1 MTMKDDLIELDGSQ
15 GEGGG
20 QVLRSALT
28 LSMITGRPFRI
39 VNIRANR
46 AKPGLMRQHLV
57 SVQAAAA
64 VCGADVP
71 AAVGARELEF
81 RPDKIRG
88 GSYSFAI
95 GTAGSCTLVLQTLL
109 PALLFADAPSTVTV
123 SGGTHNP
130 KAPPAHFLERSY
142 GRVMAGMGADMAIEL
157 KRHGFYP
164 AGGGEI
170 VARVQPCAQLR
181 RIELMSPG
189 ARRNSYAESLV
200 AGVPSRVAQREL
212 ECVATGLGWSESQ
225 LHERRLPE
233 DEGPGN
239 ALLITL
245 DSEHVTE
252 VFAGFGEKAVRAEE
266 VARHALGEARRYLAS
281 GAAVGEHLAD
291 QLLLP
296 MALAGGGKFTLDHV
310 SQHALTNAG
319 VIRRFL
325 PVELRFEAGERHST
339 CTISAC

>member
-1 MTMKDDLIELDGSQ
+1 
-15 GEGGG
+15 
-20 QVLRSALT
+20 VLRSALT
-28 LSMITGRPFRI
+28 LSMITGRPFR
-39 VNIRANR
+39 VANIRANR

-57 SVQAAAA
+57 AVQAAAA
-64 VCGADVP
+64 VCGADVAR

-81 RPDKIRG
+81 RPGRIRG

-95 GTAGSCTLVLQTLL
+95 GTAGSNVCSTSVLL
-109 PALLFADAPSTVTV
+109 PALLFADAPSMVTV

-130 KAPPAHFLERSY
+130 KAPPAHFLQRSY
-142 GRVMAGMGADMAIEL
+142 GRVMAAMGADMAIEL

-170 VARVQPCAQLR
+170 VARIQPGAQLR

-189 ARRNSYAESLV
+189 ARRDSYAESLV

-212 ECVATGLGWSESQ
+212 ACVATGLGWPESQ

-245 DSEHVTE
+245 DAEHVTE
-252 VFAGFGEKAVRAEE
+252 VFAAFGEKSVRAEE
-266 VARHALGEARRYLAS
+266 VARQALDEARRYLVS

-296 MALAGGGKFTLDHV
+296 MALAGGGKFTLDRV
-310 SQHALTNAG
+310 SQHALTNAD
-319 VIRRFL
+319 VIARFL
-325 PVELRFEAGERHST
+325 PVAIRFEAGERHST
-339 CTISAC
+339 CTISAR

>member
-1 MTMKDDLIELDGSQ
+1 MMDLIELDGSE

-39 VNIRANR
+39 ANIRANR

-64 VCGADVP
+64 VCGADVSQ

-81 RPDKIRG
+81 RPGKIRG
-88 GSYSFAI
+88 GSYNFAI

-130 KAPPAHFLERSY
+130 KAPPAHFLQRSY
-142 GRVMAGMGADMAIEL
+142 GRAMAAMGADMTLEL

-170 VARVQPCAQLR
+170 VAVVQPCAQLR
-181 RIELMSPG
+181 RIALMSPG
-189 ARRNSYAESLV
+189 ARRNSFAESLV
-200 AGVPSRVAQREL
+200 ACVPSRVARREL
-212 ECVATGLGWSESQ
+212 ECVGTGLGWTEAQ

-233 DEGPGN
+233 EEGPGN
-239 ALLITL
+239 VLLITL
-245 DSEHVTE
+245 ESEHATE

-266 VARHALGEARRYLAS
+266 VARQALGEARRYIAS

-296 MALAGGGKFTLDHV
+296 MALAGGGRFTLDRV
-310 SQHALTNAG
+310 SQHAFTNAG
-319 VIRRFL
+319 VIGRFL
-325 PVELRFEAGERHST
+325 PVEIRFEAGERHST
-339 CTISAC
+339 CTIVAR

>member
-1 MTMKDDLIELDGSQ
+1 MSADLIELDGSQ

-28 LSMITGRPFRI
+28 LSMITGQPFRI
-39 VNIRANR
+39 ANIRANR

-57 SVQAAAA
+57 AVQAAAS

-71 AAVGARELEF
+71 QAAVGARELEF
-81 RPDKIRG
+81 RPGKIRG

-95 GTAGSCTLVLQTLL
+95 GSAGSCTLVLQTLL

-142 GRVMAGMGADMAIEL
+142 GRVMARMGADIAIEL
-157 KRHGFYP
+157 RRHGFYP

-181 RIELMSPG
+181 RIALMSPG

-212 ECVATGLGWSESQ
+212 ECVAAGMGWSGSQ
-225 LHERRLPE
+225 LHERRLAE
-233 DEGPGN
+233 EEGPGN
-239 ALLITL
+239 VLLITL
-245 DSEHVTE
+245 DSEQVTE
-252 VFAGFGEKAVRAEE
+252 VFAAFGEKSVRAEE
-266 VARHALGEARRYLAS
+266 VARLALGDVRRYLAS

-296 MALAGGGKFTLDHV
+296 MALAGGGSFTLDRV
-310 SQHALTNAG
+310 SQHALTNAD
-319 VIRRFL
+319 VIGRFL
-325 PVELRFEAGERHST
+325 PVAIRFDAGERHST
-339 CTISAC
+339 CTISAR

>member
-1 MTMKDDLIELDGSQ
+1 MKDDVIELDGSQ

-64 VCGADVP
+64 VCGADVAQ
-71 AAVGARELEF
+71 AAVGARELAF
-81 RPDKIRG
+81 RPGRIRG
-88 GSYSFAI
+88 GTYNFAI
-95 GTAGSCTLVLQTLL
+95 GTAGSSTLVLQTLL
-109 PALLFADAPSTVTV
+109 PALLFGDAPSTVTV

-130 KAPPAHFLERSY
+130 KAPPAHFLQRSY
-142 GRVMAGMGADMAIEL
+142 GRVMAGMGAEMSIEL

-181 RIELMSPG
+181 RIELMAPG
-189 ARRNSYAESLV
+189 ERRDAYAESLV
-200 AGVPSRVAQREL
+200 AAVPSRVARREL
-212 ECVATGLGWSESQ
+212 ECVAAGLGWAESQ
-225 LHERRLPE
+225 LHERRLPD
-233 DEGPGN
+233 DEAPGN

-245 DSEHVTE
+245 DAEHVTE

-266 VARHALGEARRYLAS
+266 VAKQALGEARRYLAS

-296 MALAGGGKFTLDHV
+296 MALAGGGRFTLDRV
-310 SQHALTNAG
+310 SQHALTNAD
-319 VIRRFL
+319 VIGRFL
-325 PVELRFEAGERHST
+325 PVDIRFEAGERHST
-339 CTISAC
+339 CTISAR